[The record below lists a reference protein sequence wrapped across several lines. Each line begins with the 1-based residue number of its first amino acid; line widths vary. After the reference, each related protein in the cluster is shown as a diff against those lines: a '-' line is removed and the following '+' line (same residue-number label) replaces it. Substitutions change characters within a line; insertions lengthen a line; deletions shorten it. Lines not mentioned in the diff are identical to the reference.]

1 MVTLSKSY
9 SPGDVIECNNDQA
22 WNMINDQLGK
32 LSGKKEPKKPQAIID
47 AEEKAKQAILD
58 AKKQT
63 ETNPSTQL
71 ADREI
76 LLEEKETALDIRE
89 EELNAREQELEEKAL
104 SLEIDAQAK

>member
-1 MVTLSKSY
+1 MVTLKNSY
-9 SPGDVIECNNDQA
+9 APGDVIECENDQA

-32 LSGKKEPKKPQAIID
+32 LSGKKQPEKPQAIIE

-63 ETNPSTQL
+63 EADSTNQL
-71 ADREI
+71 ADREMQ
-76 LLEEKETALDIRE
+76 LEEIEAAMAIRE
-89 EELNAREQELEEKAL
+89 EELVMREQEVEEKAL